1 VTRSRRGRW
10 APIARGVLLLAVV
23 LLLPLAATLQAP
35 RESAAQSA
43 GQDSLWAGSTGDAI
57 GVCVDTSSSASL
69 SGCFASAASRWSVP
83 FNQAV
88 ATDGVNVYFVSDYD
102 GGLSCP
108 IADLGANCTR
118 IMAGPW
124 PQKQD
129 HGSNSLNNQ
138 VLSLAA
144 ANGQIWFGDTNGQIY
159 RCPANLPYVKQTTAP
174 SQCVLLDEAGN
185 HWVQSMVLANGTL
198 YAGLATNGIEQKN
211 QGLLWSCS
219 PDTVNSCSTLD
230 SYGNTTASSLVA
242 GGGYL
247 WAGLDNGIV
256 WRCDLN
262 AANACANWEQ
272 AGYSVNS
279 LSYDGQGTLYAAING
294 KNGVIWSCAIA
305 SANGCSNVLT
315 NVDGYSVA
323 AGAGGVFSSA
333 SSGLHFG
340 TSPFTAAN
348 VTTWKNSQLLYL
360 PADGPVGVGGVSVKM
375 TAKSLS
381 QKFEKRCDKPG
392 KTARATVI
400 VTGPNGFERTL
411 KTGVCG
417 VLNGGIAKE
426 TLDLLDPGQYTVK
439 ATAGNRSGKASFT
452 IEQDLT
458 RPVNVKLKRSSTGS

>member
-1 VTRSRRGRW
+1 VL
-10 APIARGVLLLAVV
+10 IARGVLVLAAV
-23 LLLPLAATLQAP
+23 LLLPLAAMLQAP

-43 GQDSLWAGSTGDAI
+43 GQDSLWAAANHKI
-57 GVCVDTSSSASL
+57 GACEDPTSPASL
-69 SGCFASAASRWSVP
+69 SGCFASVSSAET
-83 FNQAV
+83 NYTQAV
-88 ATDGVNVYFVSDYD
+88 ATDGVNVYFASKND

-108 IADLGANCTR
+108 IADLGENCMP

-124 PQKQD
+124 
-129 HGSNSLNNQ
+129 GSDKSKVVN
-138 VLSLAA
+138 SLAA
-144 ANGQIWFGDTNGQIY
+144 ANGQIWIGQSTGEIY
-159 RCPANLPYVKQTTAP
+159 RCPANLFFERGSTAP
-174 SQCVLLDEAGN
+174 SQCVLLDDAGDRA
-185 HWVQSMVLANGTL
+185 VDSLLLANGTL
-198 YAGLATNGIEQKN
+198 YAGLGAYKN

-230 SYGNTTASSLVA
+230 SYGNTAASSLVA